1 MNESVL
7 YQIVHLAR
15 GRARNVEEHAALL
28 DAASRALFRR
38 PYRPDL
44 RALATRIER
53 HAAAEHYPTGVSG
66 FIRIELNAEG
76 EESLRPEGISLY
88 DGYALRSLHPDA
100 ATLRYEP
107 LCPDLPTSAREAT
120 ERLAAQIVRSRE
132 ADVAVRCDG
141 EGRLL
146 SADNAPLF
154 ALRDETAYLSPT
166 PPGVEAELLCE
177 TIRALG
183 MPLRR
188 EALRRSDLPRIEELF
203 YVDHRGITA
212 LAHCDGMPLMTLRA
226 EQLAEALEQ
235 RFRKM

>member
-15 GRARNVEEHAALL
+15 GRARNVGAHAALL

-44 RALATRIER
+44 QALATRIER
-53 HAAAEHYPTGVSG
+53 CAAAEHYPTGVSG

-76 EESLRPEGISLY
+76 EEILRPEGISLY

-107 LCPDLPTSAREAT
+107 LCPDLPTSTRETT
-120 ERLAAQIVRSRE
+120 ERLAAQVVRSRK
-132 ADVAVRCDG
+132 ADVAIRCD
-141 EGRLL
+141 EAGRLL
-146 SADNAPLF
+146 TADNAPLF
-154 ALRDETAYLSPT
+154 ALHDGTIYHAPT
-166 PPGVEAELLCE
+166 PPSVEAELLCE
-177 TIRALG
+177 TIRELG
-183 MPLRR
+183 MPLRD
-188 EALRRSDLPRIEELF
+188 EALRCSDLPRIEELF

-212 LAHCDGMPLMTLRA
+212 LAHCDGAPLMALRA
-226 EQLAEALEQ
+226 ERLAEALER
-235 RFRKM
+235 RFHKI